1 MNQNQFR
8 KFSNIIQYRNVTAL
22 EEMLVTDLEVNSLF
36 RCSTECEPSVDR
48 TPLNMAVCALW
59 MQDEKFPF
67 QPQPVSASATSA
79 SAICFFTEYFLK

>member
-48 TPLNMAVCALW
+48 TLRNMAVCALW
-59 MQDEKFPF
+59 MQGIEILVRGGADLEKPDYE
-67 QPQPVSASATSA
+67 VNSYS
-79 SAICFFTEYFLK
+79 